1 MSAAAARIAD
11 ESAAPDAA
19 RLVAL
24 AAHEI
29 RTPLGGVLALADL
42 ILAEDLPD
50 AARGHADALK
60 AAAEHLLRVAT
71 GLLGGVGEA
80 RPGALDLA
88 LFLPR
93 ATAPI
98 AARAALK
105 GLSFGATRGPG
116 VPDRVI
122 VDEAALRRIIDN
134 LADNALRATASGG
147 LELVLETSELCREW
161 VTLNLAMR
169 DTGPGLGERPERLFE
184 PYVQGD
190 RSVGAAG
197 LGLSVVAELAQG
209 MGGHADAR
217 NLPGRGAE
225 ISVTLRLGLPPGLA
239 PDGRPFRVL
248 VAEDNAVN
256 QRVVSTLLEHFG
268 HQHDIVETGAAAV
281 AAVAGGTYD
290 LVLMDAR
297 MPTLDGLAATR
308 AIRAMEGDAASI
320 RIVGLTAN
328 AFDDDLDAFLAA
340 GADAVVTK
348 PISVAELWR
357 AIGGGREK
365 AA

>member
-1 MSAAAARIAD
+1 MSAATARVAD
-11 ESAAPDAA
+11 ESAASDPA

-42 ILAEDLPD
+42 ILAEDQPE

-60 AAAEHLLRVAT
+60 AAAEHLLQVAT
-71 GLLGGVGEA
+71 GLLGGVGES
-80 RPGALDLA
+80 RVGALDLS
-88 LFLPR
+88 LFLAR

-105 GLSFGATRGPG
+105 GLSFRTTRGPG
-116 VPDRVI
+116 VPERVT

-134 LADNALRATASGG
+134 LADNALRATATGG
-147 LELVLETSELCREW
+147 LELAIEISELRRERA
-161 VTLNLAMR
+161 TLTLAMR

-184 PYVQGD
+184 PYVQGE
-190 RSVGAAG
+190 RATGAAG
-197 LGLSVVAELAQG
+197 LGLSVVADLARA

-225 ISVTLRLGLPPGLA
+225 VSVTLRLGLPAGIGT
-239 PDGRPFRVL
+239 DGRPIRVL

-268 HQHDIVETGAAAV
+268 HAHDIVATGADAV
-281 AAVAGGTYD
+281 AAVAGGAYD

-308 AIRAMEGDAASI
+308 AIRAMDGPAAAI
-320 RIVGLTAN
+320 RIVGLTAH
-328 AFDDDLDAFLAA
+328 AFDEDLKAFLAA
-340 GADAVVTK
+340 GADEVVTK
-348 PISVAELWR
+348 PISVADLWR
-357 AIGGGREK
+357 AIDGGRET